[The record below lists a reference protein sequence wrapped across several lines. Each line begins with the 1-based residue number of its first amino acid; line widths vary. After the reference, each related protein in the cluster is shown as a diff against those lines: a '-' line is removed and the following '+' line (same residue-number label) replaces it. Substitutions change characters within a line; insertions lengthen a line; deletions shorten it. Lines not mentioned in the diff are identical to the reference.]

1 MSGSETGALGMTA
14 DRQTVC
20 LNMIVKNEAPVI
32 ARCLASL
39 RPIID
44 YWVIVDTGSTDGTQ
58 DQIRTLMADLPGELH
73 ERPWRDFA
81 HNRTE
86 ALELARPHGEYVL
99 IIDADDVL
107 EFEPQFKMPAL
118 EADSYMLRIADT
130 SIAYNRTQIVR
141 AALPWRWRGVLHE
154 FLTCEQARSSGRLEG
169 LRLRRHHDG
178 ARRRDPQTYGRDA
191 EILEAALQTESDP
204 FMRSRY
210 QFYLAQSY
218 RDCGE
223 RDKALRAY
231 LKRAELGFWVEEVFM
246 SIYSAARLQEALGR
260 PFDEVMTTYL
270 RATETV
276 PGRVEA
282 LHGAS
287 HYCRLA
293 GRYKDGY
300 EIAKRGL
307 FRDAPEGLFVEPWIY
322 EYGLLDE
329 FAVNAYWIGRYQECL
344 DACERI
350 LREGKCPEAQR
361 PRIEANAAFA
371 RQNLDVGNAAVA
383 AADAARAPRTPQKL
397 KIAVYT
403 IALNEAHHVDR
414 WRSSANDADYLVVAD
429 TGSTD
434 DTVERLSAAGVQIHR
449 IAIRPW
455 RFDDA
460 RNASL
465 ALVPADADVCISL
478 DMDEFM
484 MPDWRTVVESAW
496 TPGITRLSYNFAPDY
511 RGPGTPAH
519 VIRKSKIHA
528 RWGYRW
534 KRIIHEDL
542 QPTDAN
548 EKQIAIDPTLIG
560 QMQDLSKDRGKYL
573 PMLQRAHEEDPHDSQ
588 ICFWFAR
595 DLMYAGL
602 NERSAEKYKA
612 YLALPTSTWSD
623 ERSEAMR
630 LLARVEPHRKREW
643 LQKSVAEAPH
653 RRELWL
659 DLAEFF
665 HAELNWLD
673 LFWACINGIERTRR
687 TGSYLDEPAAWGY
700 RLYDLA
706 ALASSHLG
714 LIDQAIKWGSTALD
728 LVPNDQRLAN
738 NLAHYRSQALRRPA

>member
-1 MSGSETGALGMTA
+1 VLTA
-14 DRQTVC
+14 DNQ
-20 LNMIVKNEAPVI
+20 
-32 ARCLASL
+32 
-39 RPIID
+39 
-44 YWVIVDTGSTDGTQ
+44 
-58 DQIRTLMADLPGELH
+58 
-73 ERPWRDFA
+73 
-81 HNRTE
+81 
-86 ALELARPHGEYVL
+86 
-99 IIDADDVL
+99 
-107 EFEPQFKMPAL
+107 
-118 EADSYMLRIADT
+118 
-130 SIAYNRTQIVR
+130 
-141 AALPWRWRGVLHE
+141 
-154 FLTCEQARSSGRLEG
+154 
-169 LRLRRHHDG
+169 
-178 ARRRDPQTYGRDA
+178 
-191 EILEAALQTESDP
+191 
-204 FMRSRY
+204 
-210 QFYLAQSY
+210 
-218 RDCGE
+218 
-223 RDKALRAY
+223 
-231 LKRAELGFWVEEVFM
+231 
-246 SIYSAARLQEALGR
+246 
-260 PFDEVMTTYL
+260 
-270 RATETV
+270 RATEAV

-287 HYCRLA
+287 HYCRLS

-371 RQNLDVGNAAVA
+371 RQNLGVGNAAVA
-383 AADAARAPRTPQKL
+383 AADAASAPRTPQRL

-414 WRSSANDADYLVVAD
+414 WRSSAKDADYLVVAD

-434 DTVERLSAAGVQIHR
+434 DTVERLRAAGAQVHR

-496 TPGITRLSYNFAPDY
+496 TPGVTRLSYNFAPDY

-519 VIRKSKIHA
+519 VMRKSKIHA

-548 EKQIAIDPTLIG
+548 EKQIVIDATLIG

-573 PMLQRAHEEDPHDSQ
+573 R
-588 ICFWFAR
+588 
-595 DLMYAGL
+595 
-602 NERSAEKYKA
+602 
-612 YLALPTSTWSD
+612 
-623 ERSEAMR
+623 
-630 LLARVEPHRKREW
+630 
-643 LQKSVAEAPH
+643 KSVAAS
-653 RRELWL
+653 
-659 DLAEFF
+659 A
-665 HAELNWLD
+665 
-673 LFWACINGIERTRR
+673 
-687 TGSYLDEPAAWGY
+687 TGCD
-700 RLYDLA
+700 
-706 ALASSHLG
+706 
-714 LIDQAIKWGSTALD
+714 
-728 LVPNDQRLAN
+728 
-738 NLAHYRSQALRRPA
+738 

>member
-1 MSGSETGALGMTA
+1 MAA
-14 DRQTVC
+14 DRQTLC

-58 DQIRTLMADLPGELH
+58 DKIRTLMADLPGELH

-118 EADSYMLRIADT
+118 QEDSYMLRIADT

-141 AALPWRWRGVLHE
+141 ATLPWQWRGVLHE
-154 FLTCEQARSSGRLEG
+154 FLTCEEARSSGMLEG

-178 ARRRDPQTYGRDA
+178 ARRRDPQTYRRDT

-223 RDKALRAY
+223 KEKALQAY
-231 LKRAELGFWVEEVFM
+231 LGRAELGFWAEEVFM
-246 SIYSAARLQEALGR
+246 SLYSAAKLQEALGR
-260 PFDEVMTTYL
+260 PFDEVMATYL
-270 RATETV
+270 RAADAV
-276 PGRVEA
+276 PNRAEA

-287 HYCRLA
+287 RYCRLSA
-293 GRYKDGY
+293 RYKEGY
-300 EIAKRGL
+300 EIAKRAVP
-307 FRDAPEGLFVEPWIY
+307 FRDVPDGLFVEPWIY

-329 FAVNAYWIGRYQECL
+329 FAVNAYWTGAYQECL

-350 LREGKCPEAQR
+350 LREGKCPEAER

-371 RQNLDVGNAAVA
+371 RQKLGAGNAAVA
-383 AADAARAPRTPQKL
+383 AADAARAPRTSQRL

-434 DTVERLSAAGVQIHR
+434 DTVERLSAAGVQVHR
-449 IAIRPW
+449 IAIHPW

-484 MPDWRTVVESAW
+484 MPDWRTLVESAW
-496 TPGITRLSYNFAPDY
+496 TPGATRLSYNFAPNY
-511 RGPGTPAH
+511 SGLGTPAH

-542 QPTDAN
+542 QPTDAD
-548 EKQIAIDPTLIG
+548 EKQIGIDATLIG
-560 QMQDLSKDRGKYL
+560 QMQDLSKDRSKYL
-573 PMLQRAHEEDPHDSQ
+573 PMLQRAHEEDPNDSQ

-602 NERSAEKYKA
+602 NERSAETYKA
-612 YLALPTSTWSD
+612 YLTLPTSTWPD

-630 LLARVEPHRKREW
+630 FLARVEPHSKHEW
-643 LQKSVAEAPH
+643 LQKSVIEAPH

-659 DLAEFF
+659 DLAELF
-665 HAELNWLD
+665 HAERSWLD
-673 LFWACINGIERTRR
+673 LFWACMNGIERTRR

-706 ALASSHLG
+706 ALACFHLG
-714 LIDQAIKWGSTALD
+714 LIDQAIKWGSMALE

-738 NLAHYRSQALRRPA
+738 NLSSYRRQASPRPA